1 MLRIDQGFPGRS
13 SSPSLRVVSGARV
26 TSPLLSVPGMDADRE
41 RIEAAMLAAVVTSDP
56 YLTEIASHLIVAG
69 GKRLRPVLA
78 VVAGQLAAGAA
89 SDDVV
94 QGGVACELVHLGSL
108 YHDDVMDEAETRR
121 GVETVNARWGNLQAI
136 LAGDFLLARASEIAA
151 SLGTEVAGL
160 LARTI
165 GWLCEGQIE
174 ELRHTYDTGRP
185 EDSYFAS
192 IHGKTASL
200 YGTAARIGGIVA
212 GLDRDTIDAL
222 TEYGNAY
229 GMVFQIVDDVLDL
242 TATAAELGKPA
253 GHDLEEGVYTLPV
266 LRTLAGGDAAARE
279 LCGLLGEPLDPERR
293 DQALA
298 IVRAG
303 DGIES
308 TIETARAYVGQA
320 VSACDE
326 LGESDLADA
335 LRAAPAALLST
346 VLTDAS

>member
-1 MLRIDQGFPGRS
+1 MPDAP
-13 SSPSLRVVSGARV
+13 VS
-26 TSPLLSVPGMDADRE
+26 SPLLSLPGMDTDRG
-41 RIEAAMLAAVVTSDP
+41 RIEAAMRAAVVTSDP

-69 GKRLRPVLA
+69 GKRLRPVLS
-78 VVAGQLAAGAA
+78 VVAGRLAGGAA

-136 LAGDFLLARASEIAA
+136 LAGDFLLSRASEIAA

-174 ELRHTYDTGRP
+174 ELRHTYDVERP
-185 EDSYFAS
+185 EASYLAS

-212 GLDRDTIDAL
+212 GLDRPTIEAL
-222 TEYGNAY
+222 TTYGNAY

-242 TATAAELGKPA
+242 TATDQQLGKPA
-253 GHDLEEGVYTLPV
+253 GHDMEEGVYTLPV
-266 LRTLAGGDAAARE
+266 LYTLATGRGSADE
-279 LCGLLGEPLDPERR
+279 LRALLGKPLAADER

-298 IVRAG
+298 IVRSDEGIERTIVAAREHVAAAVVACDDLG
-303 DGIES
+303 DGL
-308 TIETARAYVGQA
+308 A
-320 VSACDE
+320 V
-326 LGESDLADA
+326 DA
-335 LRAAPAALLST
+335 LREAPGALLAT
-346 VLTDAS
+346 VLSGAAG